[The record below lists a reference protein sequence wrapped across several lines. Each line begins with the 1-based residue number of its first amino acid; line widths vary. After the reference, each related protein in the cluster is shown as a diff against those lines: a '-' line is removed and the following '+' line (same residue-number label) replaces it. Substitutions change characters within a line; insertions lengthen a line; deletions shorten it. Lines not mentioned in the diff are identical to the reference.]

1 MVLYNFIINKLA
13 SNFPTEEHSDKALL
27 AGVRVRQTVNRL
39 SGSERLVTSKRNHHL
54 NGFHFLG
61 PGQ

>member
-1 MVLYNFIINKLA
+1 MVFYNFIINKLA

-39 SGSERLVTSKRNHHL
+39 SGSERLVTS
-54 NGFHFLG
+54 
-61 PGQ
+61 